1 MALILDN
8 VSFAYAQGTQFATQ
22 ALHRVDLAVSRGE
35 ITLVL
40 GPTGSGKSTLL
51 RLAAGLL
58 RPTEG
63 LVVLDGRPVTGVVAG
78 ERQGIGLLFQSP
90 ETQLF
95 AETVVQDVEF
105 GPVNQGRTAQEAT
118 ADALAALDAVGLD
131 PKSFADRSPFTL
143 SGGEARR
150 AAIAG
155 VLASDP
161 GYLLLDEPT
170 AGLDADGRA
179 AVVDLV
185 VGLKESTGIAVV
197 THDAEEFLP
206 HCDRMLVLSGGERV
220 FTGLRDEF
228 LADVG
233 VFEEA
238 GLFLPDVLRVQ
249 LEAVRRG
256 AVLERFE
263 IDPERAAAALVR
275 AGVGRA

>member
-8 VSFAYAQGTQFATQ
+8 VSFAYGEGTQFATP
-22 ALHRVDLAVSRGE
+22 AVRRVGLSVGRGE
-35 ITLVL
+35 LTLVL

-58 RPTEG
+58 RPTGG
-63 LVVLDGRPVTGVVAG
+63 LVTLDGQAVKGVVAG
-78 ERQGIGLLFQSP
+78 EREGVGLLFQSP

-105 GPVNQGRTAQEAT
+105 GPVNQGRRPQ
-118 ADALAALDAVGLD
+118 DAREDAVWALESVGLD
-131 PKSFADRSPFTL
+131 PESFGDRSPFTL

-150 AAIAG
+150 AALAG
-155 VLASDP
+155 VLASRP

-179 AVVDLV
+179 AVVELII
-185 VGLKESTGIAVV
+185 GLKEHAGIAVV

-206 HCDRMLVLSGGERV
+206 HCDRVLVLTGGARV
-220 FTGLRDEF
+220 FEGSPEEL
-228 LADVG
+228 LVDVG
-233 VFEEA
+233 VLEEA
-238 GLFLPDVLRVQ
+238 GLFVPDVLRIQ

-263 IDPERAAAALVR
+263 LDPDRAATALVR
-275 AGVGRA
+275 AGVGRT